1 MERRTEKNW
10 WLRTGRNGTVPPVAV
25 LCFLFAAV
33 GAHLVFALLIRIK
46 TPQVETLRVQGRT
59 NKIIRAD
66 NPAFR
71 AYCASLPRES
81 DPTVFIRGGGN
92 LGYSRFLMR
101 SEKEELDAASSVRP
115 SLSPETETVFSYPC
129 RLPETLRG
137 ISGQERLYADLLAA
151 MMPAEKPVPALPVHY
166 PVWSDAHGVIRELR
180 NDRSEA
186 QWRKMF
192 VSRDVTGPTCL
203 RIVFRNIDG
212 FPPTAEIFRSSG
224 SPVLDFYAKHELDGF
239 LAKPENAARFDSRY
253 NDLVK
258 VFWNAKAPVVQAD
271 SGMEALFGKDGGK

>member
-10 WLRTGRNGTVPPVAV
+10 WFRTGGNRTVPSAA
-25 LCFLFAAV
+25 LLFFLFAAV
-33 GAHLVFALLIRIK
+33 GAHLAFALLIRIR
-46 TPQVETLRVQGRT
+46 TPQVETLRTQGRT

-71 AYCASLPRES
+71 AYCASLPQEA
-81 DPTVFIRGGGN
+81 DPTVFIRGGRN
-92 LGYSRFLMR
+92 LGYSRFLTR
-101 SEKEELDAASSVRP
+101 SEEEELDAASSVRP
-115 SLSPETETVFSYPC
+115 PLLPETTDVFSYPC
-129 RLPETLRG
+129 RFPETPRTA
-137 ISGQERLYADLLAA
+137 SGPDRLYADLLAA
-151 MMPAEKPVPALPVHY
+151 MMPAETVLPALPVHY

-192 VSRDVTGPTCL
+192 ASRDVTGPTHL
-203 RIVFRNIDG
+203 RIVFRDAG
-212 FPPTAEIFRSSG
+212 QFPPTAEILRSSG

-239 LAKPENAARFDSRY
+239 LAKPENTARFDSRY

-258 VFWNAKAPVVQAD
+258 VFWNAKAPVLQPDPGTDAF
-271 SGMEALFGKDGGK
+271 FGKDGGR